1 MAETATI
8 NGTELAYI
16 DHGRGQPVVFVHG
29 GVGDYRAWDLQM
41 PAFAASF
48 RTIALSC
55 RGAWPNRK
63 LELDEEITLD
73 TFVEDLAS
81 FITALDLAPVHLVGH
96 SSPGGFGGLVLARR
110 YPALLRSLVL
120 LEPPAFPLLG
130 VNIPPTPPQVLKL
143 LARNPRAAI
152 GFIKFGA
159 RGIGPALKA
168 FNRGDDEG
176 GLRVFMAAVAGK
188 ERVAAIPE
196 ETFQQFVGN
205 VAPFKAQL
213 RAGFPHFGEDD
224 ARSIRVPTLLVSGA
238 ESPASLTAVTD
249 RLEELL
255 PDVSRLDIA
264 GASHNM
270 FNSHPRAFNAGV
282 MQFIGQHRPRDTH
295 PSAPDSGAEQIPERQ
310 HIANDR
316 VAGYDRW
323 SPPAARTSSD
333 AIDGPRPDL
342 QPERPYGT
350 TSDGPLSEAGRNF
363 RRGRTRSSES

>member
-1 MAETATI
+1 MAEKATI

-16 DHGRGQPVVFVHG
+16 DHGQGQPVVFVHG

-63 LELDEEITLD
+63 LEPDEQITLD
-73 TFVEDLAS
+73 TFVEDLVA
-81 FITALDLAPVHLVGH
+81 FINELGLAPVHLVGH
-96 SSPGGFGGLVLARR
+96 SSPGGFGGLVLAHRH
-110 YPALLRSLVL
+110 PELLRSLVL

-159 RGIGPALKA
+159 RGIGPAMKA
-168 FNRGDDEG
+168 FDRGDDEG
-176 GLRVFMAAVAGK
+176 GLRAFMTAVAGK

-205 VAPFKAQL
+205 VGPLKAQL
-213 RAGFPHFGEDD
+213 RAGFPHLGEDD
-224 ARSIRVPTLLVSGA
+224 ARSIRVPTLLASGA
-238 ESPASLTAVTD
+238 ESPAALTAVTNK
-249 RLEELL
+249 LEKLL
-255 PDVSRLDIA
+255 PDVSRLNIA

-270 FNSHPRAFNAGV
+270 FNSHPAAFNAGV
-282 MQFIGQHRPRDTH
+282 MEFMGQHRPRDAH
-295 PSAPDSGAEQIPERQ
+295 PERNRSAPSNGVDSPET
-310 HIANDR
+310 
-316 VAGYDRW
+316 
-323 SPPAARTSSD
+323 AR
-333 AIDGPRPDL
+333 
-342 QPERPYGT
+342 
-350 TSDGPLSEAGRNF
+350 SE
-363 RRGRTRSSES
+363 

>member
-1 MAETATI
+1 MAETASI

-16 DHGRGQPVVFVHG
+16 DRGQGQPVVFVHG

-55 RGAWPNRK
+55 RGTWPNRK
-63 LELDEEITLD
+63 LEPDEQITLD
-73 TFVEDLAS
+73 TFVEDLVA
-81 FITALDLAPVHLVGH
+81 FIKELGLAPVHLVGH
-96 SSPGGFGGLVLARR
+96 SSPGGFGGLVLAHRH
-110 YPALLRSLVL
+110 PELLRSLVL

-130 VNIPPTPPQVLKL
+130 VNIPPTPRQVLKL

-159 RGIGPALKA
+159 RGMGPAMKA
-168 FNRGDDEG
+168 FDRGDDEG
-176 GLRVFMAAVAGK
+176 GLRVFMTAVAGK

-205 VAPFKAQL
+205 VGPLKAQL

-238 ESPASLTAVTD
+238 ETPAALTAVTD

-255 PDVSRLDIA
+255 PDVSRLNIA

-270 FNSHPRAFNAGV
+270 FNSHPAEFNAGV
-282 MQFIGQHRPRDTH
+282 MGFIGPRRPSD
-295 PSAPDSGAEQIPERQ
+295 PGPSGAE
-310 HIANDR
+310 
-316 VAGYDRW
+316 
-323 SPPAARTSSD
+323 
-333 AIDGPRPDL
+333 
-342 QPERPYGT
+342 
-350 TSDGPLSEAGRNF
+350 
-363 RRGRTRSSES
+363 RGRSTRRRHRAA